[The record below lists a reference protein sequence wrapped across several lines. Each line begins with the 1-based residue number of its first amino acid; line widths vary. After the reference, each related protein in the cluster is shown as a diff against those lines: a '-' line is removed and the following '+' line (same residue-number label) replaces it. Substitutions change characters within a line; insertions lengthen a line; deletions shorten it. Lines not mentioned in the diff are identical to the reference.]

1 MHSLS
6 IPPTVKGQAKRIE
19 RSNTWPAD
27 TVSDWER
34 AERRLLGTLL
44 CDASFDDATRAGH
57 LAKMIEAGIAPKS
70 FYVPANRVIFAKL
83 IELHDTDEAPAMH
96 PLGIA
101 LGAKLE
107 EVGGWPALAEIA
119 DAAPTSAHLE
129 ADLAAV
135 REAAARRPT
144 GEALAA
150 ARVALDLG
158 DLASVG
164 ALAVTINGILGKI
177 ESVAPQAAL
186 SVPIIELIADA
197 EGREADNLLGNG
209 FLRRGQG
216 GLIVGPTGIGKS
228 SLTMQAAFLWASGE
242 SFFGIRPQ
250 APLRTLIIQSEND
263 DTDLTEMRDGILA
276 GLKLS
281 AGDRER
287 VAANVRTRRCF
298 VSGAAFLSELGRELR
313 KHPADLVLID
323 PLFAFAGCDLVNQA
337 ELSHFLRELF
347 QPFLIEHNIGGILIH
362 HTNKPQAAKPGTGPR
377 SGDHAYFGSGHNEL
391 ANWPRFVASVR
402 NLGSRT
408 VFELRIGKRWQRAGI
423 CDTTGGAIDNLLIQ
437 HGKSGIYWQSAD
449 ADDLAR
455 TLDTGVEGKSTKGA
469 DKLFKVFNRCAKEG
483 RLHVLELAK
492 KLHASRRNTERKF
505 ESGPLRDGD
514 DVLVLRDGFVVAIE
528 ARE

>member
-1 MHSLS
+1 M
-6 IPPTVKGQAKRIE
+6 
-19 RSNTWPAD
+19 
-27 TVSDWER
+27 
-34 AERRLLGTLL
+34 
-44 CDASFDDATRAGH
+44 
-57 LAKMIEAGIAPKS
+57 
-70 FYVPANRVIFAKL
+70 
-83 IELHDTDEAPAMH
+83 EL
-96 PLGIA
+96 
-101 LGAKLE
+101 
-107 EVGGWPALAEIA
+107 VA
-119 DAAPTSAHLE
+119 DA
-129 ADLAAV
+129 
-135 REAAARRPT
+135 
-144 GEALAA
+144 G
-150 ARVALDLG
+150 
-158 DLASVG
+158 
-164 ALAVTINGILGKI
+164 
-177 ESVAPQAAL
+177 
-186 SVPIIELIADA
+186 
-197 EGREADNLLGNG
+197 GREAENLLGNG

-263 DTDLTEMRDGILA
+263 DDDLVEMRDGILD

-323 PLFAFAGCDLVNQA
+323 PLFAFAACDLVNQA

-347 QPFLIEHNIGGILIH
+347 QPFLIEHRIGGILVH

-377 SGDHAYFGSGHNEL
+377 SGDHAYSGSGHNEL

-449 ADDLAR
+449 AADLAR
-455 TLDTGVEGKSTKGA
+455 TIDTGNGEKSAKGG
-469 DKLFKVFNRCAKEG
+469 DKVFTTFNKHAKGG
-483 RLHVLELAK
+483 RMRVEELAK
-492 KLHASRRNTERKF
+492 KLGESTRTTQRKF
-505 ESGPLRDGD
+505 GGGTMLKNGD
-514 DVLVLRDGFVVAIE
+514 EALVLRDNFVVSVDIIE
-528 ARE
+528 GDE